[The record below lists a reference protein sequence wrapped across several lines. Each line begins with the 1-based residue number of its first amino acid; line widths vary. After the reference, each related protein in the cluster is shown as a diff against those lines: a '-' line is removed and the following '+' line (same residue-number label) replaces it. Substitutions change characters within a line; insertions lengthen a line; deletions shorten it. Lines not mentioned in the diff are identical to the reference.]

1 MRTKL
6 ACVAMALL
14 AGACGGRS
22 ESPAAVDIGGLG
34 LVSVQPASGPASLA
48 RARPVDCPWCTTA
61 FSAEISVSSPSTLTG
76 VNLWLDGW
84 SGSRRCLYS
93 QHDSPADGFTLVG
106 GQPATVGFHQ
116 AAIECAAPFT
126 IDRIDVRARSADTGD
141 AIVYRG
147 SWNVSLTFVE

>member
-6 ACVAMALL
+6 ACVAMAIL

-22 ESPAAVDIGGLG
+22 ESPAAVDVFGIG

-48 RARPVDCPWCTTA
+48 RARPLDCPWCTTA
-61 FSAEISVSSPSTLTG
+61 FSAELSLTSPSTLAD

-93 QHDSPADGFTLVG
+93 QHDSPADGFTLAG
-106 GQPATVGFHQ
+106 GQPTTVGFHQ
-116 AAIECAAPFT
+116 AAIECPAPFT
-126 IDRIDVRARSADTGD
+126 IDRIEARARAGD
-141 AIVYRG
+141 DIVYRA
-147 SWNVSLTFVE
+147 SWNVSLSFVE